1 MNTECHRTEIRRYR
15 LKKCRVSSSSCLFTF
30 LLLSLLP
37 CGSRANTPPKFLLD
51 ENQNGGVVIPLKEG
65 LDTPPGTVIYR
76 AKGFDPDGDPLVF
89 GVVSRS
95 EDGLVEVVSEN
106 NNEASIVLRKYLD
119 AEVQTEHQLV
129 LTLTDNRLGTGNYM
143 TQSLLIVVEDVND
156 NAPIFRPHTPSI
168 QVREH
173 SATPLNL
180 ATLIADDR
188 DSGIFGQVIYG
199 LESDEPNDLELF
211 SVRTV
216 NGAAELTLT
225 GDLDF
230 EKQSLHQLRVVAKDR
245 ANFGRINS
253 AATAILIRVQDIEDE
268 RPEFVSVP
276 SVSRIAEDVPTF
288 TEVRPFFRN
297 DPDFTPIFTLMTIY
311 TITVAM

>member
-1 MNTECHRTEIRRYR
+1 MNTECHRTEIKRYR
-15 LKKCRVSSSSCLFTF
+15 LVFTKHSSCLFTF
-30 LLLSLLP
+30 LLLMLLLP
-37 CGSRANTPPKFLLD
+37 CGSRGNSPPKFLLD

-89 GVVSRS
+89 GVISRS
-95 EDGLVEVVSEN
+95 DDGLVEVVNEN
-106 NNEASIVLRKYLD
+106 NNEASIVLKKYLD
-119 AEVQTEHQLV
+119 AEVQNEHQLV
-129 LTLTDNRLGTGNYM
+129 LTLTDSRLGNGNFM

-156 NAPIFRPHTPSI
+156 NAPVFRPHTPSI

-180 ATLIADDR
+180 ATMIADDK
-188 DSGIFGQVIYG
+188 DSGIFGQVIYD

-211 SVRTV
+211 NVRTV
-216 NGAAELTLT
+216 NGAAELTLI

-230 EKQSLHQLRVVAKDR
+230 EKQTLHQLRVVAKDR
-245 ANFGRINS
+245 ANFGTINS
-253 AATAILIRVQDIEDE
+253 ATTAILIKVQDIEDK

-288 TEVRPFFRN
+288 TEVRPFY
-297 DPDFTPIFTLMTIY
+297 DEPDFTPNFTL
-311 TITVAM
+311 